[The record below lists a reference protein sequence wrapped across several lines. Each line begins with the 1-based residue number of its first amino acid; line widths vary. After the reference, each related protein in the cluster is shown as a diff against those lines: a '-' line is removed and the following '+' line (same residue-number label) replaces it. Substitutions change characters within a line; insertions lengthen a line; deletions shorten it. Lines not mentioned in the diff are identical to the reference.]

1 MSLKNDIDKGQNGP
15 TQEES
20 ESTDGHMPNAVEEVF
35 EKAMVSYTDILFR
48 GENNA
53 TTINNLENIIESS
66 LVRADELKAL
76 LNNVKNDS
84 QTATDVLLPQLAEHC
99 KQLLRVFQVIDSLC
113 HVVSMLKSS
122 ATELNEKLQKVQQVY
137 DLRHPSSFGRFIGKL
152 SRSSSMDKS
161 LDDALPPMPKWEG
174 SDFLQDTTP
183 ILMEARLKW
192 LDSAPQQQSDEKSA
206 NVSST
211 GRSERQDSIDV

>member
-1 MSLKNDIDKGQNGP
+1 MSSERHTDNGENRP
-15 TQEES
+15 TPQRS
-20 ESTDGHMPNAVEEVF
+20 ESSDARASFAVEEVF
-35 EKAMVSYTDILFR
+35 EKAISQYTNILFR
-48 GENNA
+48 GQNNA

-84 QTATDVLLPQLAEHC
+84 QTATDILLPQLAEHC
-99 KQLLRVFQVIDSLC
+99 KQLLRVFQVIDSLSE
-113 HVVSMLKSS
+113 VVLMLKSS

-174 SDFLQDTTP
+174 SEFLQDTTP
-183 ILMEARLKW
+183 ILKEARLKW
-192 LDSAPQQQSDEKSA
+192 LDSAPQQSGEKPTKASP
-206 NVSST
+206 NVR
-211 GRSERQDSIDV
+211 GERQDSIDV

>member
-1 MSLKNDIDKGQNGP
+1 MSLEKQADKGQNGLKP
-15 TQEES
+15 EISKMTHDN
-20 ESTDGHMPNAVEEVF
+20 TPHAVEEVF
-35 EKAMVSYTDILFR
+35 EKAMISYTNILLR

-84 QTATDVLLPQLAEHC
+84 QTATDVLLPQLEEHC

-113 HVVSMLKSS
+113 QVVSMLKSS
-122 ATELNEKLQKVQQVY
+122 ATEINEKLQQVQQDY

-192 LDSAPQQQSDEKSA
+192 LDSAPQQSDEESA
-206 NVSST
+206 NVSSI
-211 GRSERQDSIDV
+211 GRSKRQDSIDV

>member
-1 MSLKNDIDKGQNGP
+1 M
-15 TQEES
+15 TR
-20 ESTDGHMPNAVEEVF
+20 F
-35 EKAMVSYTDILFR
+35 
-48 GENNA
+48 A
-53 TTINNLENIIESS
+53 TS
-66 LVRADELKAL
+66 
-76 LNNVKNDS
+76 
-84 QTATDVLLPQLAEHC
+84 
-99 KQLLRVFQVIDSLC
+99 FQS
-113 HVVSMLKSS
+113 LKSS

-192 LDSAPQQQSDEKSA
+192 LDSAPQQSDEESA
-206 NVSST
+206 NVSSI
-211 GRSERQDSIDV
+211 GRNKRQDSIDV